1 MKLTNSEIYLSASA
15 LSKAFDDETQRLPV
29 KVGFYIQKN
38 KTRLTE
44 LAQDIEKARV
54 DILKEYGEY
63 KEEINSFTFSDE
75 AAPKVM
81 KELEDLFGLEQE
93 VEIYKI
99 NIDNFNDDLTLTT
112 GQIEALMFMID

>member
-1 MKLTNSEIYLSASA
+1 MKLTNNEIYLSASA

-38 KTRLTE
+38 KARLTE

-99 NIDNFNDDLTLTT
+99 NIDNFNDDSILTT